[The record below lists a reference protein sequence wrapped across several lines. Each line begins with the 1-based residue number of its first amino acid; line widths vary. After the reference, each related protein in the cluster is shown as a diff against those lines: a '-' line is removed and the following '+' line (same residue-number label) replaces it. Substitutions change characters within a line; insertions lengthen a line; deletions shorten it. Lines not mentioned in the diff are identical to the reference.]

1 MYNSL
6 PKTLFFILLAVVLIT
21 LFRCCS
27 WLNPSQL
34 HDDVNVFIC
43 TSKSLLSGK
52 LLYTELPLHK
62 GLLHYFL
69 FVCVAAFSSKTFF
82 AIYLIEILCCFGY
95 LSVSYRL
102 MHMFANKSISIVM
115 TSVVGILTYTSV
127 FMIFRGIVEELTL
140 PIILYILYKTLRY
153 AKFGEL
159 PNKVESTLIGVGIAT
174 IFWMKFTVLATCIG
188 ALAAIFILSWRRE
201 QTTLLLRCLAWS
213 LIGTLGLS
221 ACVLLYFIVYGN
233 IADLYHSYLY
243 FNIFKYAE
251 FGLLDTLWCFYLIP
265 LKWTIWSMLV
275 GVVLLLRISN
285 DVKLIVTFCWGAQLL
300 FFVLFRIHLHYI
312 SSVFVF
318 APLLIYFVK
327 DLYIKNLIAR
337 LYSRFRTLIL
347 YGIIGTCMSILDF
360 SFFTGLTKWT
370 SIHYI
375 IANIISYSTGTLCS
389 FLLNCKYNF
398 KVTDHIMRRMAIFFG
413 VGAIGMFLSSVTL
426 HFCVDN
432 LQWTESISKLT
443 SIVFVAIIQFL
454 LNKYIS
460 FWKGKKATESTV
472 K

>member
-159 PNKVESTLIGVGIAT
+159 PNKV
-174 IFWMKFTVLATCIG
+174 
-188 ALAAIFILSWRRE
+188 
-201 QTTLLLRCLAWS
+201 
-213 LIGTLGLS
+213 
-221 ACVLLYFIVYGN
+221 
-233 IADLYHSYLY
+233 
-243 FNIFKYAE
+243 
-251 FGLLDTLWCFYLIP
+251 
-265 LKWTIWSMLV
+265 
-275 GVVLLLRISN
+275 
-285 DVKLIVTFCWGAQLL
+285 
-300 FFVLFRIHLHYI
+300 
-312 SSVFVF
+312 
-318 APLLIYFVK
+318 
-327 DLYIKNLIAR
+327 
-337 LYSRFRTLIL
+337 
-347 YGIIGTCMSILDF
+347 
-360 SFFTGLTKWT
+360 
-370 SIHYI
+370 
-375 IANIISYSTGTLCS
+375 
-389 FLLNCKYNF
+389 
-398 KVTDHIMRRMAIFFG
+398 
-413 VGAIGMFLSSVTL
+413 
-426 HFCVDN
+426 
-432 LQWTESISKLT
+432 
-443 SIVFVAIIQFL
+443 
-454 LNKYIS
+454 
-460 FWKGKKATESTV
+460 
-472 K
+472 